1 MTETVAIVVAVAVAV
16 VGAAVAV
23 LKVIAPKTAT
33 PKDDRALEILEGV
46 QDIVEDVAD
55 GKDEA

>member
-1 MTETVAIVVAVAVAV
+1 MTETIAIVVAVAVAV

-23 LKVIAPKTAT
+23 LKVIAPKTET
-33 PKDDRALEILEGV
+33 EKDDRALDILENV

-55 GKDEA
+55 GKDA

>member
-23 LKVIAPKTAT
+23 LKVIAPNTET
-33 PKDDRALEILEGV
+33 TKDDRALEILEGV

-55 GKDEA
+55 GKDSE